1 MLHPGYGPSVP
12 SLKRLCMASFA
23 RSVAQLPPDE
33 RLELEE
39 QYKHYNDTLLGETMS
54 LSDLFRPPFIGERI
68 QLRLSQEGFLRAG
81 FDWRIIDEVGQKP
94 EVREQIQRYV
104 VMQKSANYRVVS
116 LTADV
121 VSI

>member
-1 MLHPGYGPSVP
+1 
-12 SLKRLCMASFA
+12 
-23 RSVAQLPPDE
+23 
-33 RLELEE
+33 
-39 QYKHYNDTLLGETMS
+39 MS

-104 VMQKSANYRVVS
+104 VTQKSANYRVVS
-116 LTADV
+116 LTVTDRFFL
-121 VSI
+121 